1 MGVVYLVVVLVWIS
15 YMFVVA
21 LLVVVVVC
29 WLTMLR
35 VVWGV

>member
-35 VVWGV
+35 VV